1 MDEAVLQIDGC
12 ASKNACLPGLLP
24 KRSRND
30 LIDDSVHGRLSETR
44 RLLTAVC
51 RKETGLSTAGKGS
64 EMKRLFWIL
73 LLLALP
79 AYTYAQ
85 DTNPS
90 RFQLERTESGF
101 IRLDRETG
109 AVSLCRE
116 AEGNLVCRMA
126 ADERAAYEKELD
138 LLGERVTALEKR
150 LDAQPSQNALP
161 GEAEIE
167 QSLSI
172 MERFMRRF
180 MEIIEEFTTE
190 RDNTEPAPQRT

>member
-1 MDEAVLQIDGC
+1 
-12 ASKNACLPGLLP
+12 
-24 KRSRND
+24 
-30 LIDDSVHGRLSETR
+30 
-44 RLLTAVC
+44 
-51 RKETGLSTAGKGS
+51 
-64 EMKRLFWIL
+64 MKRLFWIL
-73 LLLALP
+73 LPLALP

-85 DTNPS
+85 DADPS
-90 RFQLERTESGF
+90 RFELERTESGF

-138 LLGERVTALEKR
+138 LLGERMTVLEKR